1 MAAPRVLVLRA
12 PGTNCDVETAHAFE
26 LAGATAERIHVGRLT
41 ENPALHKRYQILCI
55 PGGFSYGDDIA
66 AGRILATRMRHHL
79 DEMIH
84 HFVDSGDNL
93 VLGICNGMQVLMRL
107 GVLTTGV
114 KTPQLA
120 EATAEDAVASP
131 SDQNWGSETNTP
143 EFEIPPATL
152 TWNNHGR
159 FEDRW
164 VHLAVDKTPC
174 VFLKDID
181 QMYLPMAHAE
191 GKFVARD
198 ADALEQ
204 LRAAGRLAIRYCD
217 TDGQIQSETLPFPIN
232 PNGGDANVA
241 GVCDA
246 SGRVFGL
253 MPHPERH
260 IDATQH
266 PFWTRRK
273 VQPEHGDGLQ
283 MFRNAVQWFA

>member
-1 MAAPRVLVLRA
+1 MANPRVLVLRA
-12 PGTNCDVETAHAFE
+12 PGTNCDVETAHAFNV
-26 LAGATAERIHVGRLT
+26 AGGESESVHVGRLI
-41 ENPALHKRYQILCI
+41 ENPALHKRYQILCV

-79 DEMIH
+79 DDMIH

-107 GVLTTGV
+107 GVLTSGV
-114 KTPQLA
+114 QAAQPVMA
-120 EATAEDAVASP
+120 GGGE
-131 SDQNWGSETNTP
+131 SE
-143 EFEIPPATL
+143 IVHDVPPATL

-164 VHLAVDKTPC
+164 VHLAVDQTPC
-174 VFLKDID
+174 VFLKDIEN
-181 QMYLPMAHAE
+181 MYLPMAHAE

-198 ADALEQ
+198 EHALEQ
-204 LRAAGRLAIRYCD
+204 LRSEGRLAIRYSD
-217 TDGQIQSETLPFPIN
+217 DAHQVTEKTLPFPVN

-260 IDATQH
+260 IDAVQH
-266 PFWTRRK
+266 PYWTRRK
-273 VQPEHGDGLQ
+273 TQPEHGDGLQ
-283 MFRNAVQWFA
+283 LFRNAVEWFA

>member
-1 MAAPRVLVLRA
+1 MATPRVLILRA
-12 PGTNCDVETAHAFE
+12 PGTNCDIETAHAFDV
-26 LAGATAERIHVGRLT
+26 AGGQSERVHVGRLI
-41 ENPALHKRYQILCI
+41 ENPALHQRYQILCI

-66 AGRILATRMRHHL
+66 AGRILATRMHHHL

-107 GVLTTGV
+107 GVLTSGI
-114 KTPQLA
+114 PAAQPA
-120 EATAEDAVASP
+120 MAGGGEEAP
-131 SDQNWGSETNTP
+131 SHDV
-143 EFEIPPATL
+143 PPATL

-164 VHLAVDKTPC
+164 VNLAVDKTPC
-174 VFLKDID
+174 VFLKDIE

-198 ADALEQ
+198 EAAMDQ
-204 LRAAGRLAIRYCD
+204 LRSEGRLAIRYCD
-217 TDGQIQSETLPFPIN
+217 ESGAIKNETLPFPVN

-283 MFRNAVQWFA
+283 MFRNAVEWFA